1 VTRGAEYGAVEQ
13 RDALGGTAGNETLTS
28 ATAAVLT
35 LLLAAEGITIVQ
47 MHGLRGA
54 HMFIGMVLIPPIAL
68 KLGSTGYRF
77 ARYYTGARPYR
88 EKGPPALP
96 LRLIAP
102 LLVAATVG
110 VFVSGVWLL
119 AVGQKSDQVLF
130 LHKLSFIVWGVV
142 FAIHFLAHLPR
153 MLGSLRSDWGVVR
166 RRVVPGSGV
175 RAMLVASTIG
185 GGLALALAVLP
196 DINAWAG

>member
-1 VTRGAEYGAVEQ
+1 MVAVE
-13 RDALGGTAGNETLTS
+13 RLGGTDGNETLTS

-35 LLLAAEGITIVQ
+35 LLLAAEGVTIIQ

-88 EKGPPALP
+88 EKGPPLLP

-119 AVGQKSDQVLF
+119 AVGQKSDSVLF
-130 LHKLSFIVWGVV
+130 VHKLSFIVWGVV

-153 MLGSLRSDWGVVR
+153 MLGSLRHDWGAAR
-166 RRVVPGSGV
+166 RRAVAGSGA
-175 RAMLVASTIG
+175 RAMLVAAALG
-185 GGLALALAVLP
+185 GGTALALAVLS
-196 DINAWAG
+196 DINAWNG

>member
-1 VTRGAEYGAVEQ
+1 
-13 RDALGGTAGNETLTS
+13 
-28 ATAAVLT
+28 
-35 LLLAAEGITIVQ
+35 
-47 MHGLRGA
+47 
-54 HMFIGMVLIPPIAL
+54 MFIGMVLIPPIAL

-88 EKGPPALP
+88 EKGPPLLP

-119 AVGQKSDQVLF
+119 AVGQKSDSVLF
-130 LHKLSFIVWGVV
+130 VHKLSFIVWGVV

-153 MLGSLRSDWGVVR
+153 MLGSLRHDWGAAR
-166 RRVVPGSGV
+166 RRAVAGSGA
-175 RAMLVASTIG
+175 RAMLVAAALG
-185 GGLALALAVLP
+185 GGTALALAVLS
-196 DINAWAG
+196 DINAWNG